1 MFLYYIRKI
10 YKENRM
16 LYKCQKASFSFETIF
31 CFLLMRMRREKKSR
45 DSINEREK
53 KNPKENFLQTKK
65 RESY

>member
-31 CFLLMRMRREKKSR
+31 CFFANENDKREKKQR
-45 DSINEREK
+45 FYQRERK
-53 KNPKENFLQTKK
+53 KEAK
-65 RESY
+65 RRFSTN